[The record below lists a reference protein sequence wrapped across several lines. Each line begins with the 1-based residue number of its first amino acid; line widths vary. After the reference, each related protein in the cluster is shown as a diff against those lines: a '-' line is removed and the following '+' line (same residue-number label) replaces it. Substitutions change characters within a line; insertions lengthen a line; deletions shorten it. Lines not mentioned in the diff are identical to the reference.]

1 VVLAAGDAA
10 GFRLRDGDDG
20 GHDFVGVLGDGAEGL
35 GLGCCR
41 CLWCDLAML
50 LVGTACLNVWAG
62 AYCDCLGL
70 GER

>member
-1 VVLAAGDAA
+1 MEDGCLDYSRDDGACWILVVLAAGDAA
-10 GFRLRDGDDG
+10 EFRFCDGDDG

-50 LVGTACLNVWAG
+50 LVGTA
-62 AYCDCLGL
+62 
-70 GER
+70 